1 MFDGLQE
8 GIIVI
13 DDNKLSFMNDLSNKL
28 LSELADMKNFFK
40 NKNKEH
46 GVPTPTEDPLD
57 RKLFFLF
64 EHDKSEGTSKEAKKR
79 KYGSQ
84 SDHSKHSTD

>member
-13 DDNKLSFMNDLSNKL
+13 DNNKLSFMNDLSNKL

-40 NKNKEH
+40 NKNHEEALNH
-46 GVPTPTEDPLD
+46 EDPMD

-79 KYGSQ
+79 KYGNL